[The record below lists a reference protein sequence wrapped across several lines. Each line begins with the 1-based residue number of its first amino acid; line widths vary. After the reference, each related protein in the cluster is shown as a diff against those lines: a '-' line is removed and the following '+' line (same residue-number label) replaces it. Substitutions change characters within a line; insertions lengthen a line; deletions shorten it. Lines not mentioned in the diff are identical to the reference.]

1 MSLTGGNASG
11 SGADR
16 IHSVGLGTVSLRPL
30 LPEPL
35 AIRHHGDDGLTHSAS
50 VTLDVER
57 YRLEWSTPAAQSC
70 NLIGQNNPAG
80 VLIGAGRDL
89 LCQDCNRGGPVVRTQ
104 PAIDFTIEGIAR
116 WGSTGAFDSENTDG
130 LRVEDLLQVGG
141 GGLLPS
147 RVDGF
152 VVALES
158 GSRAARGTPASRDPE
173 RPGARHLGDREAM
186 ISTLD
191 DGVLENVA
199 LFDVDTTRACAG
211 ECARAPLRGNAG
223 AGDDRARRHRSRV
236 AGRRDALRP
245 GRRSGADGPR
255 LHGGRAARLGHEPLD
270 GRWAAASRAPPPR
283 PPPCSPPRA
292 SGRCSTTTECD
303 AQSPASL
310 PPSAVLGVAPGFVDA
325 AARRF
330 DTAPGSAADLAQSG
344 IRRGVEA
351 PGVKRYRWIHAI
363 TRTVPEALADDPD
376 GDGVRADPEAQSVRE
391 AAREGCSDNCP
402 AIFNPDQADAD
413 GNAQGD
419 LCQGPCRDGLD
430 NDGDGLADFPADPGC
445 RDALASLENPQ
456 CQDGL
461 NNDPGQDARIDWD
474 GGASAGLPPAQRT
487 APDPQCAGRPWRNL
501 EGKVGCGLGFELV
514 LVLPLLALRRARG
527 ATAPRRAGTPS
538 RCARRGRA
546 RRARPRRSTRSSPKT
561 RRSSR
566 RIAKVAVGANAAV
579 IRMLLIWIQTCP
591 PQVTPSGRAK
601 GAMKRPVARAPQVPP
616 IPWTPNTSRESS

>member
-1 MSLTGGNASG
+1 M
-11 SGADR
+11 
-16 IHSVGLGTVSLRPL
+16 
-30 LPEPL
+30 
-35 AIRHHGDDGLTHSAS
+35 
-50 VTLDVER
+50 ER
-57 YRLEWSTPAAQSC
+57 YRLEWSTPGAESC
-70 NLIGQNNPAG
+70 NQIGQNNAAG
-80 VLIGAGRDL
+80 MLVGSGRDF

-104 PAIDFTIEGIAR
+104 AALDFTIAGIAR

-141 GGLLPS
+141 GGSLPS

-158 GSRAARGTPASRDPE
+158 GAAALAGLQHREIRSGLVRDTSVT
-173 RPGARHLGDREAM
+173 GKAV

-211 ECARAPLRGNAG
+211 ECGVLRFVGTPALGMSVRDVSVAVSPGGATSFDQGAEAAPTGPGFTVDGLLVSGMSRSTGLGRGIAG
-223 AGDDRARRHRSRV
+223 AAAQTSSLFAATSFGPLLHDNRV
-236 AGRRDALRP
+236 
-245 GRRSGADGPR
+245 
-255 LHGGRAARLGHEPLD
+255 
-270 GRWAAASRAPPPR
+270 
-283 PPPCSPPRA
+283 
-292 SGRCSTTTECD
+292 D

-310 PPSAVLGVAPGFVDA
+310 PPSAVRGVAPGFVDA

-330 DTAPGSAADLAQSG
+330 DTAAGSAADLAGSG

-351 PGVKRYRWIHAI
+351 PGAKRYRWIHAI

-376 GDGVRADPEAQSVRE
+376 GDGVRADPEVSACQGGGTQ
-391 AAREGCSDNCP
+391 GCSDNCP
-402 AIFNPDQADAD
+402 ALFNPDQADTD

-419 LCQGPCRDGLD
+419 ACQGPCRDGLD

-445 RDALASLENPQ
+445 RDALAPLENPQ

-474 GGASAGLPPAQRT
+474 GGASAGLPPAQQT

-514 LVLPLLALRRARG
+514 LLLPLLALRRARG

-546 RRARPRRSTRSSPKT
+546 RCARPRR
-561 RRSSR
+561 
-566 RIAKVAVGANAAV
+566 
-579 IRMLLIWIQTCP
+579 
-591 PQVTPSGRAK
+591 
-601 GAMKRPVARAPQVPP
+601 
-616 IPWTPNTSRESS
+616 